1 MIEYRIQKN
10 LVLKYINDF
19 GSITKKELDNL
30 LMDKLPDNLNIEQ
43 KKRKIKYLVNEN
55 LSKKEQL
62 LKNIGKSNNPTWT
75 LNKKD

>member
-75 LNKKD
+75 LNKKN

>member
-19 GSITKKELDNL
+19 GSISKKELDNL